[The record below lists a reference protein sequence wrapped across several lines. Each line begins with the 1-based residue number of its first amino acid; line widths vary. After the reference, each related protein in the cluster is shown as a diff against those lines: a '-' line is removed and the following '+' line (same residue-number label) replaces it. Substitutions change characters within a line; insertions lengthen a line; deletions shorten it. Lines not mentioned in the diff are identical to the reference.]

1 MFSEM
6 YFIGH
11 CRNRHSNQDTTSST
25 EAYHGALKRWM
36 LVDNRDKHG
45 RRIDFLVWQL
55 TTPVVS
61 HYMYMQSRK
70 LNGFVLN
77 KSIETTVKNGI
88 ARAKMIPVE
97 DIDHPTEVGGVWKVK
112 LQTTPGWW
120 YDVSEPHSI
129 YAGCSCKW
137 SIRGNCCKHQLAI
150 LKVSTE
156 FSWSTILEY
165 LGTYYGSLRGGLEAL
180 MQHQIVLD
188 PFEDLSNDTSDED
201 DDNDSGD
208 DPDSGEE
215 HVNNSNDN
223 MENVDNSDT
232 NHAGSQPLYKE
243 PRSCMEGKKSS
254 IKKLMEDT
262 LEDAIGGGIEV
273 LHHLHS
279 IMLTVAKDIRR
290 IRVQKETNTLHP
302 QVVFSII
309 DNRDGNSILHKKV
322 WIERM
327 MGSQKRKRPSCTRK

>member
-1 MFSEM
+1 
-6 YFIGH
+6 
-11 CRNRHSNQDTTSST
+11 
-25 EAYHGALKRWM
+25 M

-45 RRIDFLVWQL
+45 RRIDFLVWRL

-77 KSIETTVKNGI
+77 KSVESIVKNGI
-88 ARAKMIPVE
+88 ARARMIPVE

-112 LQTTPGWW
+112 SQTTPDQW

-129 YAGCSCKW
+129 YAGCSCEW

-188 PFEDLSNDTSDED
+188 PFEDLSNDTDDED

-208 DPDSGEE
+208 DPDSGEQHMINISE
-215 HVNNSNDN
+215 SVEN
-223 MENVDNSDT
+223 MANSDT
-232 NHAGSQPLYKE
+232 NHVGSQPLFEE
-243 PRSCMEGKKSS
+243 PHSCTERTKAS

-273 LHHLHS
+273 LHHLFS
-279 IMLTVAKDIRR
+279 IMLTTATDIRR
-290 IRVQKETNTLHP
+290 IRAQKESSTSHP
-302 QVVFSII
+302 QAIFSII
-309 DNRDGNSILHKKV
+309 DNGDGNSILRKKD
-322 WIERM
+322 WRERM
-327 MGSQKRKRPSCTRK
+327 MGSKKRKWASCIGK